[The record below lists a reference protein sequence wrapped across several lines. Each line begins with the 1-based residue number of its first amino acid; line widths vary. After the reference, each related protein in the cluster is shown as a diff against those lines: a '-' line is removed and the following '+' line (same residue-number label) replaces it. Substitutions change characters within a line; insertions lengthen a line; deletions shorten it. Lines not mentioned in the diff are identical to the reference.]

1 MHLDKYLIKSG
12 YGTKEIVHKIIKEN
26 NVYVNSSL
34 VNDFHYELNSNDKVI
49 IDCKVKKYK
58 EYRYI
63 ILNKP
68 DGLVSSSKDDD
79 NETIFSLL
87 PEEYS
92 LLHLNIVGRLDKD
105 VKGLIL
111 LTNNNKLYKYLINP
125 NNNIQKEYLVT
136 FSGDSNFIDQD
147 VSKGVLLD
155 NGYKTHP
162 ISLEFI
168 EKDKA
173 IIKIN
178 EGKFHEV
185 KNIFLALHMKVVELK
200 RLSIG
205 PLKLG
210 DLKEKEYR
218 ELTKEEIN
226 SLLSLLLKED

>member
-34 VNDFHYELNSNDKVI
+34 INDFHYELEVSDIVSVNTKI
-49 IDCKVKKYK
+49 KKYK
-58 EYRYI
+58 EYHYI

-68 DGLVSSSKDDD
+68 EGLVSSSKDND

-87 PEEYS
+87 PKEYS

-111 LTNNNKLYKYLINP
+111 LTNNNKLFKYLINP
-125 NNNIQKEYLVT
+125 NNNVTKEYLVT
-136 FSGDSNFIDQD
+136 YSGNSKFIDQD
-147 VSKGVLLD
+147 ISKGVLLD

-162 ISLEFI
+162 ISLNI
-168 EKDKA
+168 IDDNKA

-185 KNIFLALHMKVVELK
+185 KNIFLALHMKVIELK
-200 RLSIG
+200 RLKIG
-205 PLKLG
+205 PLNLG

-218 ELTKEEIN
+218 KLTNEEIN